1 MRRTTNDGVQFWT
14 LRKLFFFQNHRSCRS
29 VAALRKLIRRPL
41 FPPPL
46 IECRGETND
55 TELSFESSLLGIR
68 VTPLFPFS
76 LISVFSLSFSLL
88 SFSLTHSHSL
98 ASSFRHTRVLA
109 VSREYIEFSRQHNQ
123 LCHTKKNLVK
133 FLHFAIFPAHPV

>member
-1 MRRTTNDGVQFWT
+1 MERRSEIIHRRSNERNDDGVQFWT

-55 TELSFESSLLGIR
+55 TELSFESSLLGIC
-68 VTPLFPFS
+68 VTPLFIFS
-76 LISVFSLSFSLL
+76 LICVLSFFLFFLLLSYPHTPFLSLSLSLSCTLILFLPFPSYSRSCCL
-88 SFSLTHSHSL
+88 S
-98 ASSFRHTRVLA
+98 R
-109 VSREYIEFSRQHNQ
+109 
-123 LCHTKKNLVK
+123 
-133 FLHFAIFPAHPV
+133 LHRIFKAA